1 MSDSDPT
8 TYRTRSICVTVEDRR
23 QDIEGVVNILS
34 DKRLNFQTIVKKLEQ
49 KDSATIRNV
58 TEPSMQTDDSNLGI
72 RIQPMFSIEGY
83 SVRATYVLDEWHNDA
98 HEKVECEIC
107 GKNVLRFSYGQH
119 KGSKPCKA
127 RKNERKVE
135 KRNLVPVSVPTRR
148 DIIKE
153 ELYGNI
159 EYLKTEYVEG
169 YINER
174 STLKGKYY
182 ARKELVEQSKK
193 IYIPSVT
200 EKTSKKHHIMGETE
214 SCILTRDKSGE
225 RYVWDKT
232 EYADDNRRVLYQK
245 LDRLY
250 TRDGYWYA
258 EESRTSISKFT
269 RRYLQDS
276 FSTGEKLYA

>member
-1 MSDSDPT
+1 MSDLDPT
-8 TYRTRSICVTVEDRR
+8 TYKTRSIRVRVEDRR

-34 DKRLNFQTIVKKLEQ
+34 DKRLNFQTIVEKLKQ
-49 KDSATIRNV
+49 KDSATVRDV
-58 TEPSMQTDDSNLGI
+58 TEPSIQTDDSNLGI
-72 RIQPMFSIEGY
+72 RIRGH

-135 KRNLVPVSVPTRR
+135 QRNLVPVSVPTRR
-148 DIIKE
+148 EIIKE
-153 ELYGNI
+153 ELDGNI

-169 YINER
+169 DINNR
-174 STLKGKYY
+174 SILKGKHY
-182 ARKELVEQSKK
+182 AKKELVEQSKK
-193 IYIPSVT
+193 IYIPRVS
-200 EKTSKKHHIMGETE
+200 EKTSKKHYIMGETE
-214 SCILTRDKSGE
+214 SCILTRDENGE

-232 EYADDNRRVLYQK
+232 EYADDNRRVLYEK
-245 LDRLY
+245 MDRLY

-258 EESRTSISKFT
+258 EESRTSVSTFT

-276 FSTGEKLYA
+276 LSTGEKLYA